1 MSDID
6 AVGIETVYEYDSL
19 NRIKKQTKKGI
30 AAGGGFP
37 AQPDIVTIFEYDAE
51 GRQKKD
57 TLGEGNGSLIGS
69 KAYDR
74 AGRLMSETDA
84 AGLST
89 TYSYANGGR
98 TQTITRPGGATG
110 ISDKYIDGQPKSVTG
125 TAVVPRY
132 FDYGVNVDGTRYT
145 QEFTGS
151 AGLSSPRWTKTT
163 NDWVDRTVAVE
174 KPSFSGANLI
184 QTSIYNSL
192 DQLQKQTITANT
204 TKLIADKLYEYDQL
218 GQQIRSGSD
227 IDASGTLTL
236 ISTDHLIETDT
247 LYEKVGND
255 WFRVT
260 STRTYLT
267 NSNDSPVIQTERE
280 RLNNF
285 PLNGTEQTNS
295 EVTIID
301 FSGNSTKTTTTIDRP
316 TKKQISIT
324 DTPDSTI
331 SAVTITVNGLLQS
344 SNPTTQQSS
353 TTYSYD
359 SLGRPITVTD
369 PGIGTASRTYN
380 SSGQLEFVT
389 EGAGNTTYE
398 YYDTKH
404 MNAGRLKAQTNA
416 AGKKIY
422 FNYNN
427 RGELIQT
434 WGDATYPLEYIYD
447 GYGQRTE
454 LHTFRGGQNWAAS
467 VWPTSTTGVADVTK
481 WIFQESTGLLT
492 QKQDAA
498 LKGPTY
504 TYDELGRTKT
514 RVWARGITCTYGYDA
529 NTGELR
535 TVTYSDATPSVTLT
549 YDRGG
554 RQTNVTDAAGT
565 HTLTFNVSG
574 ELQTEQ
580 IAGGIL
586 DGAGITIG
594 YDSFLRRN
602 SLQTT
607 RGANTLSSQTYG
619 YDPSSRLL
627 TVTSGTQ
634 TATYGYD
641 ANSGLLN
648 TTSFTSGTTI
658 ALTYEGSG
666 RLHTITT
673 TPTADTPQAYT
684 YTSNNL
690 NQRTRVTREDG
701 SYWSYVYNDRGE
713 LFTGRKYWADNSIV
727 WGAQTEYNFDN
738 IGNSKSAKNGGNQL
752 GTLRQSNYYA
762 NSLNQYSQRTVPG
775 AVDVS
780 GTANSAATVTVNN
793 QPTARKGDY
802 FYRELG
808 VDNTT
813 GSAYPQINVIGAR
826 NNFGAGGEDAIT
838 EKGGRVF
845 LPPAAEAFTYD
856 DDGNLT
862 ADARWNYSWDGA
874 NRLVGMEAIVGV
886 AGEAKSKLEFAYDY
900 AGRRIRKNVYSWNV
914 STSSYELQSSTKFV
928 YENWNLQAELD
939 ETFAVKRSY
948 VWGNDVS
955 GSLARA
961 GGIGGLLLTIAS
973 GIEYQVGY
981 DGNGNVGCLVKA
993 SIGTIAA
1000 NYEYDPL
1007 GNILKAVG
1015 EYATQNPFRFS
1026 TKYSDIETGLVY
1038 YGARYSNPK
1047 TGKWLSRDAIGEEGS
1062 PNLSLYNDNDPV
1074 NLVDPL
1080 GFQQNPY
1087 NDPWLGRIGEAFK
1100 FKHYLKSSPNWDF
1113 ASAAMYHS
1121 LHTIT
1126 LKICNMDAREALNK
1140 AYSDLRNFEHFDPNL
1155 ATVTV
1160 NGDRGH
1166 FNLRWTEPFAK
1177 AGSATP
1183 FVGNSIDVLFHRR
1196 DATRELFAVTTGDHP
1211 LVGMRKWWVVDL
1223 SSKGSKSVVYM
1234 AIFTEA
1240 YEQTNGPVVNRI
1252 GRWWP
1257 LDGGHSKQNRMWTR
1271 YLNNIAEWW
1280 KQNKGATLENDPT
1293 PMVEATNL
1301 TVNPFRKELP
1311 LSLQKS
1317 DYYYDYNPF

>member
-1 MSDID
+1 VSSIEYPDGRKDTYSYEKGVYTSNPNPDLNQFTPDANGTAERVTVVHGTTMSPNGIAYKTTKEVTVRDQYGNQVLQEAYVYNGTDYERIIWAVTDYDGRGHVVISRNHKGETITAVWTGEQRMSDID

-192 DQLQKQTITANT
+192 GQLQKQTITANT

-427 RGELIQT
+427 RGEMRHIH
-434 WGDATYPLEYIYD
+434 WNI
-447 GYGQRTE
+447 
-454 LHTFRGGQNWAAS
+454 
-467 VWPTSTTGVADVTK
+467 STMVTV
-481 WIFQESTGLLT
+481 SARSCTPSG
-492 QKQDAA
+492 A
-498 LKGPTY
+498 
-504 TYDELGRTKT
+504 GRT
-514 RVWARGITCTYGYDA
+514 G
-529 NTGELR
+529 
-535 TVTYSDATPSVTLT
+535 
-549 YDRGG
+549 
-554 RQTNVTDAAGT
+554 QQ
-565 HTLTFNVSG
+565 VSG
-574 ELQTEQ
+574 
-580 IAGGIL
+580 
-586 DGAGITIG
+586 
-594 YDSFLRRN
+594 
-602 SLQTT
+602 
-607 RGANTLSSQTYG
+607 
-619 YDPSSRLL
+619 
-627 TVTSGTQ
+627 
-634 TATYGYD
+634 
-641 ANSGLLN
+641 
-648 TTSFTSGTTI
+648 
-658 ALTYEGSG
+658 
-666 RLHTITT
+666 LH
-673 TPTADTPQAYT
+673 Q
-684 YTSNNL
+684 
-690 NQRTRVTREDG
+690 
-701 SYWSYVYNDRGE
+701 
-713 LFTGRKYWADNSIV
+713 
-727 WGAQTEYNFDN
+727 
-738 IGNSKSAKNGGNQL
+738 
-752 GTLRQSNYYA
+752 
-762 NSLNQYSQRTVPG
+762 
-775 AVDVS
+775 
-780 GTANSAATVTVNN
+780 
-793 QPTARKGDY
+793 QP
-802 FYRELG
+802 
-808 VDNTT
+808 V
-813 GSAYPQINVIGAR
+813 
-826 NNFGAGGEDAIT
+826 
-838 EKGGRVF
+838 
-845 LPPAAEAFTYD
+845 
-856 DDGNLT
+856 
-862 ADARWNYSWDGA
+862 
-874 NRLVGMEAIVGV
+874 
-886 AGEAKSKLEFAYDY
+886 
-900 AGRRIRKNVYSWNV
+900 
-914 STSSYELQSSTKFV
+914 
-928 YENWNLQAELD
+928 
-939 ETFAVKRSY
+939 
-948 VWGNDVS
+948 
-955 GSLARA
+955 
-961 GGIGGLLLTIAS
+961 
-973 GIEYQVGY
+973 
-981 DGNGNVGCLVKA
+981 
-993 SIGTIAA
+993 
-1000 NYEYDPL
+1000 
-1007 GNILKAVG
+1007 
-1015 EYATQNPFRFS
+1015 
-1026 TKYSDIETGLVY
+1026 
-1038 YGARYSNPK
+1038 
-1047 TGKWLSRDAIGEEGS
+1047 
-1062 PNLSLYNDNDPV
+1062 
-1074 NLVDPL
+1074 
-1080 GFQQNPY
+1080 
-1087 NDPWLGRIGEAFK
+1087 
-1100 FKHYLKSSPNWDF
+1100 
-1113 ASAAMYHS
+1113 
-1121 LHTIT
+1121 
-1126 LKICNMDAREALNK
+1126 
-1140 AYSDLRNFEHFDPNL
+1140 
-1155 ATVTV
+1155 
-1160 NGDRGH
+1160 
-1166 FNLRWTEPFAK
+1166 
-1177 AGSATP
+1177 
-1183 FVGNSIDVLFHRR
+1183 
-1196 DATRELFAVTTGDHP
+1196 
-1211 LVGMRKWWVVDL
+1211 
-1223 SSKGSKSVVYM
+1223 
-1234 AIFTEA
+1234 
-1240 YEQTNGPVVNRI
+1240 
-1252 GRWWP
+1252 
-1257 LDGGHSKQNRMWTR
+1257 
-1271 YLNNIAEWW
+1271 
-1280 KQNKGATLENDPT
+1280 
-1293 PMVEATNL
+1293 
-1301 TVNPFRKELP
+1301 
-1311 LSLQKS
+1311 
-1317 DYYYDYNPF
+1317 